1 MPSVNKVFILGNLG
15 QDPKMIKSEKTG
27 TRFVTL
33 SVATTDSW
41 VNQKGDRTEKTAW
54 HDCIVFGERLCDLI
68 LEYCK
73 KGTLCWLEGALQYSE
88 YVDQHGVQKSKA
100 EIKVFTLTW
109 LKNYKTLEDHQPPEG
124 SYAPANTEQKPF

>member
-1 MPSVNKVFILGNLG
+1 MPSVNKVFLLGNLG

-41 VNQKGDRTEKTAW
+41 VNKKGDRQEQTAW

-73 KGTLCWLEGALQYSE
+73 KGTLVWLEGALQYSE

-109 LKNYKTLEDHQPPEG
+109 LKNYKTLEDHQPEG
-124 SYAPANTEQKPF
+124 SSQPAAATDEKPF